1 VLPLIPTTLVGSYPQ
16 PDWLIDRERLL
27 SALPARVR
35 ARELWRVPEPFLAE
49 AQDDATALAIRDFE
63 RVGLDIL
70 TDGEI
75 RRESYS
81 NRFATALDGMDI
93 DNPAIVLGRTG
104 KENSVPRVVGRIR
117 RTRPVEVDDLRFLR
131 ASTERPVKIT
141 LPGPFTMSRQAA
153 NEAYS
158 EASELAL
165 DLAVAVNEEMRDLF
179 AAGADVVQI
188 DEPWL
193 QARPDEAHEYAV
205 AAINRAVEGV
215 EGTTA
220 LHTCFGY
227 AHVVTDKPPGYSF
240 FAELNDCAV
249 DQIAIESA
257 QPRLD
262 LSILREIHDKTVI
275 LGVLDLSDDAPPET
289 ADEVAARIEAALGHI
304 EPERLQVAPD
314 CGMKYLARD
323 VALAKLRA
331 LVEGAAM
338 VRARLSRRHGR

>member
-16 PDWLIDRERLL
+16 PDWLIDRSRLL
-27 SALPARVR
+27 SNFPPRVR

-49 AQDDATALAIRDFE
+49 AQDDATAVAIRDFE

-81 NRFATALDGMDI
+81 NRFATALEGMDI
-93 DNPAIVLGRTG
+93 DNPAMVIGRTG
-104 KENSVPRVVGRIR
+104 KENSVPRVVAPIR

-131 ASTERPVKIT
+131 AATARPVKIT
-141 LPGPFTMSRQAA
+141 LPGPFTMSRQAL

-158 EASELAL
+158 QASELAM
-165 DLAVAVNEEMRDLF
+165 DLAVAVNDEIRDLF

-193 QARPDEAHEYAV
+193 QARPDEAREYAV
-205 AAINRAVEGV
+205 AAINRAVEGI

-262 LSILREIHDKTVI
+262 LSILREIRAKTVI

-289 ADEVAARIEAALGHI
+289 SGEVAARIEAALEFI

-314 CGMKYLARD
+314 CGMKYLPRD
-323 VALAKLRA
+323 VAFAKLRA
-331 LVEGAAM
+331 LVDGAAQ
-338 VRARLSRRHGR
+338 VRARLA

>member
-16 PDWLIDRERLL
+16 PEWLIDRGRLL
-27 SALPARVR
+27 SGLPPRVR

-49 AQDDATALAIRDFE
+49 AQNDATALAIRDFE

-81 NRFATALDGMDI
+81 NRFATALEGMDV
-93 DNPAIVLGRTG
+93 DNPAMMLGRTG

-153 NEAYS
+153 NETYS

-165 DLAVAVNEEMRDLF
+165 DLAVAVNDEIRDLF
-179 AAGADVVQI
+179 AAGA
-188 DEPWL
+188 EPWL
-193 QARPDEAHEYAV
+193 QARPEEAHEYAV
-205 AAINRAVEGV
+205 AAINRAVEGIK
-215 EGTTA
+215 GTTA

-227 AHVVTDKPPGYSF
+227 AHVVTEKPPGYSF
-240 FAELNDCAV
+240 FIELNDCAV

-289 ADEVAARIEAALGHI
+289 AKEVAARIDAALDFI

-314 CGMKYLARD
+314 CGMKYLPRD
-323 VALAKLRA
+323 VAFAKLRA
-331 LVEGAAM
+331 LVEGAAI